1 MSSLGSNLR
10 LVKII
15 YIVDLDKMLLLYL
28 IDEVRNPVLTS
39 KAVGHK

>member
-28 IDEVRNPVLTS
+28 IDEVLTS
-39 KAVGHK
+39 KAVGHQ